1 MLFSKPTVSTNEG
14 RIAEL
19 LSRNIEEIF
28 VKDNLLKRL
37 SSGQRL
43 RVKLGFDP
51 TGDKIHIGRAIIL
64 RKLRDFQ
71 ALGHQI
77 VFIVGDFTARI
88 GDPSDKLEKRPML
101 SERQIKTNLKN
112 YKEQIG
118 KIIDLSKAE
127 FHYNSRWL
135 SKLGFAEIGSLAESF
150 SVQQMSGRRNFKE
163 RFERGEE
170 VSLRE
175 FMYPLMQGYDSVAVK
190 ADVEIGGFDQLFN
203 LKAGR
208 VIQRHYGLPEQDILT
223 TQMLPGTDGR
233 KMSTSWGNVIN
244 ITDSPDE
251 MFGKTMSVQDDLIVT
266 YFKLCTDRSLS
277 QISDLDD
284 KLKNGLNPRDVKL
297 DLAEEIVS
305 IYHGKP
311 RALLAKEEF
320 LIVEKQRNQQ
330 RVIIKANRENKSF
343 LQLKR
348 IYNIY
353 HLYTRG
359 FVEYLINQYGKP
371 ECIILFGSYAKGED
385 VESSD
390 IDIAIITTRN
400 EKNLALEKYEKQ
412 TARKIKIKE
421 LIKAKIEKEFWNT
434 LANGIILYGYL
445 EVNS

>member
-320 LIVEKQRNQQ
+320 LKIYQHGELPIGAPKV
-330 RVIIKANRENKSF
+330 VIK
-343 LQLKR
+343 
-348 IYNIY
+348 
-353 HLYTRG
+353 G
-359 FVEYLINQYGKP
+359 P
-371 ECIILFGSYAKGED
+371 ELL
-385 VESSD
+385 SD
-390 IDIAIITTRN
+390 ILIKSELVSSKSEFHRLITDGAVEEVGVGKITDSKFMIT
-400 EKNLALEKYEKQ
+400 KNLRLRIGKHRFLAVEIS
-412 TARKIKIKE
+412 TKE
-421 LIKAKIEKEFWNT
+421 TPL
-434 LANGIILYGYL
+434 
-445 EVNS
+445 